1 MNIKENRVL
10 RFATLFN
17 VLNKY
22 IEVGGV
28 YVLSVVYLNFFIS
41 SIVPVD
47 NEYTA
52 RKNAY
57 KIIRVLKKIEFEFTM
72 LFAL

>member
-1 MNIKENRVL
+1 M
-10 RFATLFN
+10 
-17 VLNKY
+17 
-22 IEVGGV
+22 
-28 YVLSVVYLNFFIS
+28 LSVVYLNFFIS